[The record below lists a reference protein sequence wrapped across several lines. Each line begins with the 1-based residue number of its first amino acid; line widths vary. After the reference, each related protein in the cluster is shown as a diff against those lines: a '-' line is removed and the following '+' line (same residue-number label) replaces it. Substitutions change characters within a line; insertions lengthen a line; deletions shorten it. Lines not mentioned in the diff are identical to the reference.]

1 MPYNYKAIVYQRYK
15 FVRSFSPRANNNP
28 QNLKELFEK
37 NEFIQLFDLKNDPYE
52 MQDLANDRANDD
64 LLLKMNNKLNYLV
77 DKEIGLEN
85 HVIHLPGP
93 DWFWTM

>member
-1 MPYNYKAIVYQRYK
+1 M
-15 FVRSFSPRANNNP
+15 
-28 QNLKELFEK
+28 
-37 NEFIQLFDLKNDPYE
+37 FDLENDPYE
-52 MQDLANDRANDD
+52 MQDLANDRSNDN
-64 LLLKMNNKLNYLV
+64 LIIKMNNKLNYLV

>member
-1 MPYNYKAIVYQRYK
+1 MR
-15 FVRSFSPRANNNP
+15 
-28 QNLKELFEK
+28 ELFEK
-37 NEFIQLFDLKNDPYE
+37 NESIQLFDLKNDPYE

-85 HVIHLPGP
+85 HVVHLPGP